1 MPSTRRS
8 GSGHGQNPA
17 PPSSEMAPGGGTN
30 HQAVGGGFDAQK
42 LMSWSR
48 FSQGNGS
55 RIFSHRAWCFLH
67 GDLCPLEVPVWAYRK
82 DLCLKKKI

>member
-1 MPSTRRS
+1 
-8 GSGHGQNPA
+8 
-17 PPSSEMAPGGGTN
+17 MATAKTQHHLALKWLQGGGTK
-30 HQAVGGGFDAQK
+30 HRAVGRGFDAQK

>member
-1 MPSTRRS
+1 
-8 GSGHGQNPA
+8 
-17 PPSSEMAPGGGTN
+17 MATAKTQHHLALKWLQGGGTK
-30 HQAVGGGFDAQK
+30 HRAVGRGFDAQK

-55 RIFSHRAWCFLH
+55 RIFSHRAWSFLH

-82 DLCLKKKI
+82 DLYLKIYI